1 MGWGSEG
8 QNGPHESTRSVLAN
22 GRAGRGGRK
31 PAEVKGPGEDPA
43 SARCASPPGPHL
55 ELATGNEMGRNVH
68 DSRALIGRRRRRA
81 KNPLKEFDMLD
92 EVCCIFAF
100 PGTRWQLGPWEYV
113 ADAGGVPS
121 AQNGV
126 EIRAEK
132 QWADSGQ
139 RTVVVRR
146 PWAENRGHAMRSKN
160 NGIAASQ
167 GTPRSTR
174 RGQEKGEMLVYACVC
189 LYMLV

>member
-1 MGWGSEG
+1 
-8 QNGPHESTRSVLAN
+8 
-22 GRAGRGGRK
+22 
-31 PAEVKGPGEDPA
+31 
-43 SARCASPPGPHL
+43 
-55 ELATGNEMGRNVH
+55 MGRNVH

-126 EIRAEK
+126 EIRAEN
-132 QWADSGQ
+132 SGQ
-139 RTVVVRR
+139 TVGR
-146 PWAENRGHAMRSKN
+146 E
-160 NGIAASQ
+160 Q
-167 GTPRSTR
+167 
-174 RGQEKGEMLVYACVC
+174 
-189 LYMLV
+189 